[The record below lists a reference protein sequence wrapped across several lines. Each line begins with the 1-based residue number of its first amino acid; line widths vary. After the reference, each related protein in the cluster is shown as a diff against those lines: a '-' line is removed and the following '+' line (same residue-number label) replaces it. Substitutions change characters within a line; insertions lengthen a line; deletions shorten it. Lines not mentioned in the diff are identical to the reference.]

1 MTHMENNNEAT
12 IADDKLDIKV
22 VDSANNA
29 SSGNKMDVNALAD
42 NNELLGVLR
51 RGDLV
56 RVSAA

>member
-1 MTHMENNNEAT
+1 MENNNEAT